1 MMRFVPWF
9 TLAGAAVFAISPLGH
24 EVVHSSFYSGEQLSR
39 TLGQFVLA
47 IVASITLAL
56 ALIEIA
62 ARNYIRKRRNK
73 QVAGG

>member
-1 MMRFVPWF
+1 MRLVPWF
-9 TLAGAAVFAISPLGH
+9 TLAAAAVFAVSPLGQ

-47 IVASITLAL
+47 IVASIALAL
-56 ALIEIA
+56 APIEIA
-62 ARNYIRKRRNK
+62 ARHYIRRRRNK